1 MSKLKARSFMPKR
14 IFLEMHNL
22 KNPFTGFGQ
31 FNLHLLRGLK
41 ACNDPDLKFVVHAQD
56 LKPLKAEFG
65 DFFDYKYY
73 MDLRRY
79 DWAQIRKKYDVWH
92 SVNQNTKV
100 EPKRDLPYVLTIH
113 DVNFIDEISND
124 LDHPRNLRFKE
135 KLARAKAI
143 TYISEF
149 AKESTHQYFE
159 IPKVP
164 EHVILNGNP
173 SGELLDLSNYT
184 PQTAINGD
192 FLFTL
197 GDFWERKN
205 FHLLVEMLSQLPNER
220 LVIAGND
227 SRAYGDKVR
236 ETIKKHGLEDRV
248 ILAGRVDDR
257 EKQFLLANCKA
268 FLFAS
273 LREGFGLPPIEAM
286 KFGKPVFLAHRTS
299 LPEVGGTVAYYWHDL
314 EPKAMA
320 KVFQEGMADFNAD
333 PETKSK
339 AFEAQAAKFHWNSAA
354 AQYIEVY
361 KSLI

>member
-1 MSKLKARSFMPKR
+1 
-14 IFLEMHNL
+14 MHNL

-41 ACNDPDLKFVVHAQD
+41 ANDDPDLRFVVHAQD

-65 DFFDYKYY
+65 NFFDYKYY
-73 MDLRRY
+73 MGLRRY
-79 DWAQIRKKYDVWH
+79 PWARIRKKYDLWH

-100 EPKRDLPYVLTIH
+100 EPKRDLPYILTIH
-113 DVNFIDEISND
+113 DVNFIEEISADQN
-124 LDHPRNLRFKE
+124 HPRNLRFKE
-135 KLARAKAI
+135 KLARASAI

-149 AKESTHQYFE
+149 AKNSTHQHFKL
-159 IPKVP
+159 PDVP

-173 SGELLDLSNYT
+173 VIETLDLSNYDPT
-184 PQTAINGD
+184 SKVNGK

-205 FHLLVEMLSQLPNER
+205 FHLLVEMLKFIPDYQ
-220 LVIAGND
+220 LVIGGND
-227 SRAYGDKVR
+227 QRAYGEKVR
-236 ETIKKHGLEDRV
+236 QSIIDNQLADRV
-248 ILAGRVDDR
+248 ILAGRVGDA
-257 EKQFLLANCKA
+257 EKQYLLQNCEA

-314 EPKAMA
+314 EPEKMA
-320 KVFQEGMADFNAD
+320 SEFNRGMEDYAKD
-333 PETKSK
+333 PESK
-339 AFEAQAAKFHWNSAA
+339 AAEFKAQAAKFDWKRA
-354 AQYIEVY
+354 AQQYVQVY
-361 KSLI
+361 KSIL